1 MSAGPAAGSLRAG
14 PTMKATD
21 AVRII
26 RDAIPDVIAV
36 YHFGSTATGCTHPGS
51 DVDLAFLAPRPLDP
65 LQRFHLQE
73 RLAVALGCDVDLVDL
88 CTASTVMRMQVIAH
102 GRPVALFDTA
112 AQTRFEDY
120 TYSAYARLNEE
131 RRGILEQVRRDGT
144 IHGR

>member
-1 MSAGPAAGSLRAG
+1 MN
-14 PTMKATD
+14 ATD

-26 RDAIPDVIAV
+26 RDAVPDVIAV
-36 YHFGSTATGCTHPGS
+36 YHFGSTVTGGTHRGS
-51 DVDLAFLAPRPLDP
+51 DVDLAFLAPQPLDP
-65 LQRFHLQE
+65 VRRFQLQE
-73 RLAVALGCDVDLVDL
+73 RLAVALRCDVDLVDL

-102 GRPVALFDTA
+102 GRALAVFDTV

-131 RRGILEQVRRDGT
+131 RRAILEQVRREGT